1 LIDAIS
7 ELIYI
12 SDNGDKIM
20 TSGFIE
26 TAIASVLFF
35 IIGIIAGWYLNRLSG
50 GARVTALESQLMGK
64 NENIKK
70 LENDLSIE
78 RQNITRL
85 NREVS
90 ARETEAKVLS
100 RQMDEQKK
108 EIERINEKFNI
119 EFKNIAN
126 QIIVNNSTEFNRQT
140 SDRLKD
146 LLSPFKEKIEKFEK
160 KIDDTREKQLKES
173 ASLIEQINLLNSTSL
188 TISEDA
194 KNLTNAL
201 TNKSKIRGDWGEMIL
216 EKILENSGL
225 IKGEHYT
232 IQRSLRDDEQNK
244 LQPDAV
250 IHLPEDRHLIIDSKV
265 SLVDYEKYFN
275 EDNQESRD
283 AHLKDHIKAIYG
295 HIDNLSSKGYQK
307 ALGVNPPDFI
317 LMFLPVEHALIIAL
331 EQDRRLF
338 QYAWEKNIALISPT
352 TLMPTLKIIHNIW
365 RQESQNMNAQA
376 IAEAGGKLYDKFVGF
391 LNDLKDIGNS
401 IEKTKDSFDS
411 ALNKLSTGR
420 GNIIGITEKMRE
432 LGAKAS
438 KNMPDGIDYEES

>member
-1 LIDAIS
+1 LIDAIP

-12 SDNGDKIM
+12 SDIGDKVM
-20 TSGFIE
+20 TSGAIE

-35 IIGIIAGWYLNRLSG
+35 IIGIIAGWYLNRLSA
-50 GARVTALESQLMGK
+50 GARTTALESQLTGK
-64 NENIKK
+64 DENIKK

-126 QIIVNNSTEFNRQT
+126 QIIVNNSSEFNRQT

-160 KIDDTREKQLKES
+160 KIDETREKQLKES
-173 ASLIEQINLLNSTSL
+173 ASLIEQINMLNSTSL

-250 IHLPEDRHLIIDSKV
+250 IHLPEERHLIIDSKV

-420 GNIIGITEKMRE
+420 GNIIGITEKMKE

-438 KNMPDGIDYEES
+438 KNMPDGIDYEDS